1 MQQLNDFLLW
11 LPWKSKSFCW
21 HLLIW
26 LEGSGR
32 SSQDSTQKDTVHRLV
47 ILHSLRNLK
56 CLFSLIISGCS
67 ESATKWILYFGS
79 MDEVHISKECTEYIM
94 IISTGMMHT
103 MDHDTVNMQLAKL
116 LTSEGLDVQLGYD
129 GLQVPIDL

>member
-1 MQQLNDFLLW
+1 
-11 LPWKSKSFCW
+11 
-21 HLLIW
+21 
-26 LEGSGR
+26 
-32 SSQDSTQKDTVHRLV
+32 
-47 ILHSLRNLK
+47 
-56 CLFSLIISGCS
+56 
-67 ESATKWILYFGS
+67 